1 MKNILFIRM
10 RLLGDIIFTIPA
22 IQLYKR
28 CFPEHNIYY
37 VAEEKFRGIAELI
50 PGVKKVIII
59 PYKMKLKDL
68 LHFRKEIKKIGF
80 FTVVDFHSGPKS
92 ALLTFL
98 TGIKTRIGY
107 RTANRNWAYNRLTPR
122 ILGDNFT
129 HSVFNQ
135 AMLLEHTGIDITNNP
150 GIIPQYPQIK
160 MAEEDIPGELK
171 QALKENTKKITIH
184 IGAGNEFRDWGFDKF
199 SGLIQKLKDAGIRI
213 FLTGHTENEKERG
226 DRLRHLHRVVNFTG
240 RLTIKETL
248 YLIAH
253 SDVYFGIDSGP
264 VHLASLTN
272 TPIVTVYGPN
282 IPEVSGPWRKKDVTI
297 IQTGLTCRPCSQRKC
312 RYDTIRCMVE
322 VTIEE
327 VFNAI
332 AKYFKKT
339 V

>member
-1 MKNILFIRM
+1 M
-10 RLLGDIIFTIPA
+10 LGDIIFTIPA

-28 CFPEHNIYY
+28 YFPDHNIYY

-80 FTVVDFHSGPKS
+80 YAVVDFHSGPKS
-92 ALLTFL
+92 ALLSFL

-122 ILGDNFT
+122 TFGDTFT

-135 AMLLEHTGIDITNNP
+135 ARLLEHSGIDIANNP
-150 GIIPQYPQIK
+150 GIIPGYPHIK
-160 MAEEDIPGELK
+160 IGEADIPDELK

-199 SGLIQKLKDAGIRI
+199 SCLIRKLKDQGMPV
-213 FLTGHTENEKERG
+213 FLIGHSEKEKERG
-226 DRLRHLHRVVNFTG
+226 ERLRFSDQVVNFSG
-240 RLTIKETL
+240 QLSIKETL

-264 VHLASLTN
+264 LHLASLTN
-272 TPIVTVYGPN
+272 TPVVTIYGPN
-282 IPEVSGPWRKKDVTI
+282 VPEISGPWRKKDVTI

-312 RYDTIRCMVE
+312 SYDNIRCMSE
-322 VTIEE
+322 VTVEE

-332 AKYFKKT
+332 AKYLKI
-339 V
+339 